1 QLPLAR
7 FARKRGASQILPV
20 GFLLLALSFFSVAL
34 FAGTTAP
41 DTLWRLLPAVSLVTL
56 LTLGQML
63 IVPVGMDMIPVFA
76 RDKNLG
82 AHYGALSS
90 MGGATVLAGNFA
102 LGGLLD
108 RALIPSS
115 QAFVPWLLMG
125 CIPLCSAVAMLFIL
139 RSFKTTSGNQ

>member
-1 QLPLAR
+1 M
-7 FARKRGASQILPV
+7 
-20 GFLLLALSFFSVAL
+20 LALSFFSVSL
-34 FAGTTAP
+34 FASITPP
-41 DTLWRLLPAVSLVTL
+41 DNLWRLLPAVSLATL

-90 MGGATVLAGNFA
+90 MGGVAVLTRNFI

-108 RALIPSS
+108 YALFPSS
-115 QAFVPWLLMG
+115 LTFVPWMIMG

-139 RSFKTTSGNQ
+139 RPFHTTSANQ